1 MLNKLTN
8 FNIPKLM
15 RLIKNKSFSYYVS
28 DKKVEGDD
36 VDVLVVGI
44 LEEGVLLKKR
54 RIATEWVRINA
65 KDLAHVFC
73 IEKYGRDCRETT
85 LRFRRE
91 YLRAKLFATRY
102 AVGVALKRILRNFL
116 ETDYRD
122 RYEEEAEAVELSV
135 IYERLKVDPA
145 TDAQKKL
152 IHTLLK
158 EKGITDEEYRKL
170 LREKFGVGSSLE
182 LTKEEATE
190 LIEILKEVK
199 K

>member
-1 MLNKLTN
+1 ML
-8 FNIPKLM
+8 
-15 RLIKNKSFSYYVS
+15 KNLKILNLANLLRMFKKKSFSYYVL
-28 DKKVEGDD
+28 DRKVEGDD
-36 VDVLVVGI
+36 VEVLVA
-44 LEEGVLLKKR
+44 GVLENGFLFKKR
-54 RIATEWVRINA
+54 RIATEWIRINA

-116 ETDYRD
+116 ETDYRE
-122 RYEEEAEAVELSV
+122 RYEEEAEAVELSA
-135 IYERLKVDPA
+135 IYGKLKVEPA

-158 EKGITDEEYRKL
+158 EKGISEEEYRKL

-190 LIEILKEVK
+190 LIELLKEVK
-199 K
+199 R

>member
-1 MLNKLTN
+1 MK
-8 FNIPKLM
+8 I
-15 RLIKNKSFSYYVS
+15 IKDKSFSYYVL
-28 DKKVEGDD
+28 DKKVEEDN
-36 VDVLVVGI
+36 VDVLVAGV

-65 KDLAHVFC
+65 KDLAHIFC

-91 YLRAKLFATRY
+91 YLRAKIFATRY

-116 ETDYRD
+116 ETDYRE
-122 RYEEEAEAVELSV
+122 RYEEEAEAVELSA
-135 IYERLKVDPA
+135 IYEKLKVEPA

-152 IHTLLK
+152 IHALLK
-158 EKGITDEEYRKL
+158 ERGISEEEYRKL
-170 LREKFGVGSSLE
+170 LREKFGVSSSLE